1 MTSTSSALAFLPFL
15 FSLLFFSPPPTHKKK
30 YYLKQEMNTQY
41 IQSLTQNHPYPSPC
55 FVIDEDK
62 LAQNAAILDSIQK
75 RTGAKILLALKGYAA
90 WSTFSILSRA
100 FDGPLYGT
108 CASSPH
114 EAMLGRE
121 CFGGEVHAF
130 AAGFSEQDVAD
141 IVPLADHM
149 VFNSFAQWRRFK
161 SQIMQSGRDIAC
173 GIRINPEHSEGAVAI
188 YDPCSAG
195 SRLGVRLRHFEE
207 ALEQAP
213 SILNGISGLHFH
225 TLCEQGADALER
237 TLTVVEKNFGKYLH
251 GMKWLNFGGGHHITR
266 EGYDLNLLCRCIE
279 RVQEQYGVQV
289 YLEPG
294 EAVAL
299 DAGVLLCTVLDI
311 TEADMPI
318 VILDT
323 SAAAHMPDV
332 LEMPYRPKCLH
343 ISQKTGDDAQS
354 AGDAVQNAGHAHEK
368 IWTCRLAGKS
378 CLAGDIIGEYSF
390 DTPLQIGDQLA
401 FLDMA
406 IYSMVKTTTFNGLQL
421 PAIGLYSPSREDGQ
435 KHRVQRTFGYEDFKM
450 RLS

>member
-1 MTSTSSALAFLPFL
+1 MNAYL
-15 FSLLFFSPPPTHKKK
+15 HK
-30 YYLKQEMNTQY
+30 LVEHENGFAGF
-41 IQSLTQNHPYPSPC
+41 PSPC
-55 FVIDEDK
+55 FVIDEDA
-62 LAQNAAILDSIQK
+62 LRANAAILDSVQQ
-75 RTGAKILLALKGYAA
+75 RTGAKVLLALKGYAA
-90 WSTFSILSRA
+90 WSTFPILSKA
-100 FDGPLYGT
+100 FGGPLHGT

-121 CFGGEVHAF
+121 HFGGEVHAF
-130 AAGFSEQDVAD
+130 AAAFSEQDVAD

-149 VFNSFAQWRRFK
+149 VFNSFAQWTRFRSFVQESSRRH
-161 SQIMQSGRDIAC
+161 GRHMAC
-173 GIRINPEHSEGAVAI
+173 GIRINPEHSEGAVPI

-207 ALEQAP
+207 AVKNDARVLD
-213 SILNGISGLHFH
+213 GISGLHFH
-225 TLCEQGADALER
+225 TLCEQGADALDR
-237 TLTVVEKNFGKYLH
+237 TLAVVEKNFGNYIE
-251 GMKWLNFGGGHHITR
+251 GMQWLNFGGGHHITR
-266 EGYDLNLLCRCIE
+266 EGYDLDLLCRCIE
-279 RVQEQYGVQV
+279 RVQNRFGVQV

-299 DAGVLLCTVLDI
+299 NAGVLLCTVLDI
-311 TEADMPI
+311 TEADMPM

-332 LEMPYRPKCLH
+332 LEMPYRPVCVPLIDDTNVH
-343 ISQKTGDDAQS
+343 GRNIGDTQNPPQS
-354 AGDAVQNAGHAHEK
+354 
-368 IWTCRLAGKS
+368 WTCRLAGKS

-390 DTPLQIGDQLA
+390 DAPLHIGQQLA

-421 PAIGLYSPSREDGQ
+421 PAIGLYAPSTGKR
-435 KHRVQRTFGYEDFKM
+435 RVQRVFGYEDFAM

>member
-1 MTSTSSALAFLPFL
+1 
-15 FSLLFFSPPPTHKKK
+15 
-30 YYLKQEMNTQY
+30 MNIQY
-41 IQSLTQNHPYPSPC
+41 IQELTKEDIFPSPC
-55 FVIDEDK
+55 FVIDEDRLVK
-62 LAQNAAILDSIQK
+62 NAAILDTVQK

-90 WSTFSILSRA
+90 WSTFGSLSRA
-100 FDGPLYGT
+100 HDGPLYGT

-114 EAMLGRE
+114 EAMLGHE
-121 CFGGEVHAF
+121 HFGGEVHAF
-130 AAGFSEQDVAD
+130 AAGFSEQDVMD
-141 IVPLADHM
+141 IVPIADHM

-161 SQIMQSGRDIAC
+161 GQVAASGRNISC

-195 SRLGVRLRHFEE
+195 SRLGVRLHHFEK
-207 ALEQAP
+207 ALAEDANA
-213 SILNGISGLHFH
+213 LDGISGLHFH

-237 TLTVVEKNFGKYLH
+237 TLTVVEKNFGKYLKR
-251 GMKWLNFGGGHHITR
+251 MQWLNFGGGHHITR
-266 EGYDLNLLCRCIE
+266 EDYDLDLLYHCIE
-279 RVQEQYGVQV
+279 RVKTRYGVQV

-299 DAGVLLCTVLDI
+299 DAGVLLCTVLDVI
-311 TEADMPI
+311 EADMPI

-323 SAAAHMPDV
+323 SAATHMPDV
-332 LEMPYRPKCLH
+332 LEMPYRPKCLRVGRVVE
-343 ISQKTGDDAQS
+343 QGGE
-354 AGDAVQNAGHAHEK
+354 AGDAHEK
-368 IWTCRLAGKS
+368 AWTCRLAGKS

-390 DTPLQIGDQLA
+390 GAPLMVGDQLA

-421 PAIGLYSPSREDGQ
+421 PAIGLYAPSKKERAR
-435 KHRVQRTFGYEDFKM
+435 RVQRTFGYEDFAM